1 MSKRYH
7 LDKPFLGIVVALVF
21 VGIIVFISAALSVL
35 TKNPSVFYRILATQL
50 GFALVGGGAAL
61 YFMSRV
67 PYQFWRKYALPLAVL
82 GLLTT
87 ALVFIPG
94 LGFSHNGA
102 QRWISLGFISFQPSE
117 LLKFTVIIYWAGWL
131 SWAGSKIKDWRYGL
145 LPLGIISVLV
155 GGLLLAQP
163 DTGTLIV
170 ILGTM
175 IILYF
180 LAGAKIRDFFIIG
193 AGIAIAATLLIASRP
208 YLLDR
213 IKTFSDP
220 GHDPL
225 GSSYQIQQSLIA
237 IGSGQLLGR
246 GYGQSV
252 QKFNYLPEPIG
263 DSVFAVYAEEFGF
276 VGSILLLVLY
286 LVFFV
291 RGYRI
296 AIRAPDTFAMLLV
309 AGIISVIMLQS
320 LLNIASTMGLFPLT
334 GLPLV
339 FISHGGTALFI
350 TLLAVGVVLQ
360 VSRYQ
365 KAVK

>member
-1 MSKRYH
+1 MSRRRQ
-7 LDKPFLGIVVALVF
+7 LDKPFLGIVISLVF
-21 VGIIVFISAALSVL
+21 VGILIFISAALSVL
-35 TKNPSVFYRILATQL
+35 TKNQSVFYRMLATQL
-50 GFALVGGGAAL
+50 GFALIGGGAAL
-61 YFMSRV
+61 YLMSRV
-67 PYQFWRKYALPLAVL
+67 PYQVWKKYALPLVIL
-82 GLLTT
+82 GLIAT
-87 ALVFIPG
+87 ALVFLPG
-94 LGFSHNGA
+94 LGFSHGGA
-102 QRWISLGFISFQPSE
+102 RRWISLGFISFQPAE
-117 LLKFTVIIYWAGWL
+117 LLKFAVVIYWAGWL
-131 SWAGSKIKDWRYGL
+131 SWAGKKIKDWRYGL
-145 LPLGIISVLV
+145 LPLGIMSALI

-175 IILYF
+175 IVLYF
-180 LAGAKIRDFFIIG
+180 LAGAKMRDFFIIG
-193 AGIAIAATLLIASRP
+193 GGIILAMTILIASRP

-213 IKTFSDP
+213 IQTFRDP

-225 GSSYQIQQSLIA
+225 GSSYQIQQALIA

-276 VGSILLLVLY
+276 LGSIILLGLY
-286 LVFFV
+286 IAFFI

-296 AIRAPDTFAMLLV
+296 AARSPNSFAMLLV
-309 AGIISVIMLQS
+309 AGIVTVIMLQS
-320 LLNIASTMGLFPLT
+320 FLNIASVIGVFPLT

-365 KAVK
+365 KIPK